1 MRPHAA
7 LGLALVAVGGLASSP
22 PAARGALPDL
32 RVCADPNNLPFSN
45 EQGEG
50 FENRIA
56 ELMAR
61 DLGTTLRYVWL
72 PQRRGFVRNSLNAGT
87 CDLIVGVPAEF
98 EPVRSTKPYYRSTY
112 VFVQRADRGPP
123 VSSLAD
129 TLLRHLRIGIHVIGT
144 DYANPPPAQALAA
157 RGIIDNVTGYSIY
170 GDYSQPNPPARLVE
184 AVANGDVDVAIVWG
198 PLAGYFAPRQT
209 APLTLVA
216 VPPASDP
223 SGQQWSFPIAMGVRR
238 QDRGLAAQL
247 DRVLEAERPAVRR
260 ILEQYHVPL
269 VQDEKTAPTD
279 GKRS

>member
-1 MRPHAA
+1 MRPRVA
-7 LGLALVAVGGLASSP
+7 LGLALVAAGGLASSP
-22 PAARGALPDL
+22 PATPRVLPDL

-45 EQGEG
+45 AKGEG

-98 EPVRSTKPYYRSTY
+98 DPVRTTKPYYRSTY

-129 TLLRHLRIGIHVIGT
+129 TLLRRMRIGIHVIGT
-144 DYANPPPAQALAA
+144 DYANPPPAHALAA
-157 RGIIDNVTGYSIY
+157 RGIIDNVAGYSIY

-184 AVANGDVDVAIVWG
+184 AVANGDVDLAIVWG
-198 PLAGYFAPRQT
+198 PLAGYFAGQQAT
-209 APLTLVA
+209 PLTLVP
-216 VPPASDP
+216 VPPASDLT
-223 SGQQWSFPIAMGVRR
+223 GQPWSFPIAMGVRR
-238 QDRGLAAQL
+238 WDSGLAAEL
-247 DRVLEAERPAVRR
+247 DRLLDAERPAVRR

-269 VQDEKTAPTD
+269 VQDETKATED
-279 GKRS
+279 KRS